1 MDRFGGG
8 VGSGG
13 RGGGEEVVA
22 PFLVEVGMRV
32 GELGMAFSSGAVD
45 GAMGGTED
53 VRVRKRLCVWF
64 AGEFDFGGNG

>member
-22 PFLVEVGMRV
+22 PFLVEVGMRDWGV
-32 GELGMAFSSGAVD
+32 GD
-45 GAMGGTED
+45 G
-53 VRVRKRLCVWF
+53 F
-64 AGEFDFGGNG
+64 